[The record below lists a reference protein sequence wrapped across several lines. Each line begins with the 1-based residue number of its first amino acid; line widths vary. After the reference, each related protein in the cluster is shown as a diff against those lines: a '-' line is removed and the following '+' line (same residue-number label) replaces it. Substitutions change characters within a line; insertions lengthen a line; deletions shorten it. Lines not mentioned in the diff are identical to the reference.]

1 MFNCGRAVG
10 LVRDAV
16 GMPGRASPQVG
27 VGRCGDDAVGIRPV
41 VVQSFPDAARTSGNV
56 GHRGRTK
63 QEATERDAIWRL
75 DASVRTCRCPVA

>member
-27 VGRCGDDAVGIRPV
+27 VGRCGRRGWGTD
-41 VVQSFPDAARTSGNV
+41 QS
-56 GHRGRTK
+56 
-63 QEATERDAIWRL
+63 
-75 DASVRTCRCPVA
+75 

>member
-27 VGRCGDDAVGIRPV
+27 VGRCEDDAGDP
-41 VVQSFPDAARTSGNV
+41 TSRSAV
-56 GHRGRTK
+56 LPR
-63 QEATERDAIWRL
+63 
-75 DASVRTCRCPVA
+75 CRQNLR